1 VIDPYCL
8 AHGRRKSEHMCLI
21 CCLCYKDLTPETCH
35 VTADGSKEDV
45 CTECA
50 EAEERI
56 MAERAD

>member
-1 VIDPYCL
+1 
-8 AHGRRKSEHMCLI
+8 MCLI